1 MAGTTPAFAWL
12 RRCPPAR
19 SVGAWFVVASAP
31 QPCAV
36 KAMIGTPLPVPSSL
50 QPLPPLAVLSV
61 WLMLPAMD
69 CATKV
74 STSKSFFGPGA
85 AVRQAATS
93 MGPAVLPP
101 PNPNVTVALP

>member
-1 MAGTTPAFAWL
+1 
-12 RRCPPAR
+12 
-19 SVGAWFVVASAP
+19 
-31 QPCAV
+31 
-36 KAMIGTPLPVPSSL
+36 MIGTPLPVPSSL